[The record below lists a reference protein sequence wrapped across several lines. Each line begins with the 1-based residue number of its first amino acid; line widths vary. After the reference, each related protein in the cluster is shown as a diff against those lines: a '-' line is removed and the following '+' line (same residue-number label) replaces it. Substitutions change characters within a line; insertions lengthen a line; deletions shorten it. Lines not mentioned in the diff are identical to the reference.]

1 MTAGQSMIDEYE
13 DRIAMKRK
21 QKQRAR
27 RVVFPPDR
35 VAPPG
40 KKMPVTV
47 RDPLS
52 RRIVK
57 RKA

>member
-1 MTAGQSMIDEYE
+1 
-13 DRIAMKRK
+13 MKKKSK
-21 QKQRAR
+21 QKQRA
-27 RVVFPPDR
+27 
-35 VAPPG
+35 VAPLIRPLPG

-57 RKA
+57 RS